1 MILSM
6 LWDEGFLHILASRM
20 DDNIA
25 AVPCEFDPEEGVT
38 IANLKHL
45 LSNTLAAKELKKARS
60 LGRFYL
66 PQTPADVIHFGD
78 FDHLIHNAVSRILW
92 VPKNHEEKEGDL
104 LRRSVLQQAVD
115 KLQDHVLSCAMDCAY
130 DKLGHAVS
138 QYFIS
143 HRGLQAQLE
152 ELGFIGDALL
162 LEVLG
167 ESWQAWKR
175 PHLTLRVRT
184 EALEWLSV
192 VVWRI
197 LGVSNVLDGRFRA
210 ERTAGI
216 VTDQLFDLLSD
227 VDARLEALTRLA
239 DCGGDAEGSFRE
251 SSTTTRSLESL
262 FSLLAGQRGVGD
274 KPYALGI
281 QQRLRHIEVA
291 QLVKYSCTDNFSCR
305 FSKKR
310 RYQSD
315 ADHEDYSDGSSSLKD
330 DAKWILDM
338 SKVAA
343 RFCRN
348 HASVHHEN
356 ARTGGV
362 GC

>member
-1 MILSM
+1 M
-6 LWDEGFLHILASRM
+6 
-20 DDNIA
+20 
-25 AVPCEFDPEEGVT
+25 
-38 IANLKHL
+38 
-45 LSNTLAAKELKKARS
+45 
-60 LGRFYL
+60 
-66 PQTPADVIHFGD
+66 
-78 FDHLIHNAVSRILW
+78 
-92 VPKNHEEKEGDL
+92 
-104 LRRSVLQQAVD
+104 QQEA
-115 KLQDHVLSCAMDCAY
+115 
-130 DKLGHAVS
+130 
-138 QYFIS
+138 
-143 HRGLQAQLE
+143 
-152 ELGFIGDALL
+152 
-162 LEVLG
+162 
-167 ESWQAWKR
+167 
-175 PHLTLRVRT
+175 
-184 EALEWLSV
+184 EALERLSV

-210 ERTAGI
+210 KRTAGI

-315 ADHEDYSDGSSSLKD
+315 ADHEDYNDGSSSLKD

-356 ARTGGV
+356 ARAGGV